1 VCLVIRYNYVK
12 VVSASPSVQST
23 FADQIVSDGS
33 SATSF
38 NYTIDEWRREIK
50 IDAWG
55 GLSVADRCLV
65 TNNENTSVDEV
76 QFILPAN
83 ATSISVQDAFGTSS
97 GTSLST
103 VDYGTYVL
111 VSVYPSG
118 TLDSHEKVR
127 LLISYK
133 LPSSVYIQ
141 QRGWQDYTLTIS
153 LGKPNDWFVEQLT
166 VAVFLPE
173 GAEYQE
179 ASATSLVQKSGFSV
193 TVEFKENNVTQ
204 IDEPTITL
212 KYQYFILWIIFRP
225 ALWAGT
231 AVAIFAVIFFA
242 RRASK
247 PSAEVVAA
255 TAPFSPDLLRRFLN
269 RCDERRRL
277 QLELETMESQVEKG
291 KISRRNY
298 RMRKNSIDDHL
309 SRLQKDLSELRKKIA
324 AASGQYSERIKQ
336 LETAE
341 AEIETLKKDI
351 EIADARFLRREITA
365 EAHRKMLDEYNRMKE
380 RAENTIEETLLRL
393 REDIR

>member
-1 VCLVIRYNYVK
+1 MCLSIRYNYVK
-12 VVSASPSVQST
+12 VASASFNVQPT
-23 FADQIVSDGS
+23 FASKIISDDS

-38 NYTIDEWRREIK
+38 NYTVDDWRREIT
-50 IDAWG
+50 IGPWG
-55 GLSVADRCLV
+55 GLSVVDRCSV
-65 TNNENTSVDEV
+65 TNNVNESVNNV

-83 ATSISVQDAFGTSS
+83 ATSISVQDAFGSMS
-97 GTSLST
+97 KTSLSI
-103 VDYGTYVL
+103 VDNVTYVWVRVFL
-111 VSVYPSG
+111 RG
-118 TLDSHEKVR
+118 TLGWQEKVR
-127 LLISYK
+127 LLISYH

-153 LGKPNDWFVEQLT
+153 LGKPDDWFVEQLT

-179 ASATSLVQKSGFSV
+179 ASTTSIVQKSGFST

-204 IDEPTITL
+204 INEPTITL
-212 KYQYFILWIIFRP
+212 KYQYFILWIVFRP
-225 ALWAGT
+225 ALWTGT
-231 AVAIFAVIFFA
+231 AVAIFVVILFA
-242 RRASK
+242 RRTSK
-247 PSAEVVAA
+247 PLAEVVTA
-255 TAPFSPDLLRRFLN
+255 APFSPDLLRGFLN

-277 QLELETMESQVEKG
+277 LLELETMEGQVEKG

-309 SRLQKDLSELRKKIA
+309 SRLQRDLSELRKKIA
-324 AASGQYSERIKQ
+324 AASGQYLERMKQ

-351 EIADARFLRREITA
+351 MVADARFLRREITA

-380 RAENTIEETLLRL
+380 RAENTIDETLLRL